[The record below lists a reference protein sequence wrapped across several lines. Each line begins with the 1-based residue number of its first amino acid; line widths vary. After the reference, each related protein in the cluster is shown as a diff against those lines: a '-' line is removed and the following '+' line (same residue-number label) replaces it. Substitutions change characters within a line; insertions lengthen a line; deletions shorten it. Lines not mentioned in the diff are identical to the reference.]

1 MPKKLFR
8 TLIIS
13 LCCVFV
19 VAAAACGK
27 SNTETELSA
36 AQILTLVY
44 DSQGYTEDMT
54 VLVNPSDAFSNY
66 TKSTFDILPEDLND
80 GVVAYAGG
88 IKGDEI
94 VILYLKENKK
104 VGLAEEIM
112 RRYIA
117 GRIEHFNGYVP
128 EVLLMLNDA
137 AVATRGNYIAL
148 LICPDPTE
156 AQKAFLSAFDSD
168 LTSVPA
174 MQETRKE
181 KPPEPADEETDTQ
194 IEGEPVSADWDYDHD
209 AILRAWTT
217 GDKQNLPEKDL
228 FILETASEI
237 LYEIIHEDM
246 TEYERE
252 LAAHDWIINWADYDE
267 KALDT
272 YEGEDQDPDN
282 ANPYGVFVNQRAICK
297 GYTSTFQLFMDM
309 LNIEC
314 ITVNGLANADKEEH
328 AWNMVR
334 LDGEWYCVD
343 VTWDDPI
350 ASFEIDE
357 KYHHTYFNVTS
368 QFLRD
373 TTHRWDESSTPE
385 ATAEKYKWHGLSD

>member
-1 MPKKLFR
+1 MPNKLFR

-13 LCCVFV
+13 LCCVL
-19 VAAAACGK
+19 VASTAACGK

-36 AQILTLVY
+36 AQMLTLVY

-54 VLVNPSDAFSNY
+54 VLVYPSEAFNKY
-66 TKSTFDILPEDLND
+66 IKNTFDILPEDIND
-80 GVVAYAGG
+80 GVVAYYGG
-88 IKGDEI
+88 AKGDEI
-94 VILYLKENKK
+94 VILYLKEAKMTDK
-104 VGLAEEIM
+104 AEESM
-112 RRYIA
+112 RQYIA

-128 EVLLMLNDA
+128 EVFLMLNEA
-137 AVATRGNYIAL
+137 TVATRGSHIAL
-148 LICPDPTE
+148 LMCPDPAG
-156 AQKAFLSAFDSD
+156 AQKAFFSAFDSD
-168 LTSVPA
+168 LTSPPA
-174 MQETRKE
+174 MQETRKDDPVPE
-181 KPPEPADEETDTQ
+181 KEDDDTAGEEVT
-194 IEGEPVSADWDYDHD
+194 IAADWDYDHN
-209 AILRAWTT
+209 AILKAWTT
-217 GDKQNLPEKDL
+217 GDKQSLSEKDL
-228 FILETASEI
+228 FILERSQEI
-237 LYEIIHEDM
+237 LEEIIHEDM
-246 TEYERE
+246 SDYERE

-272 YEGEDQDPDN
+272 YDGDDQDPDN

-314 ITVNGLANADKEEH
+314 ITVNGLANADQEEH

-357 KYHHTYFNVTS
+357 KYKHTYFNVTS

-373 TTHRWDESSTPE
+373 TTHRWDESSVPE
-385 ATAEKYKWHGLSD
+385 ATADKYKWHGLLE